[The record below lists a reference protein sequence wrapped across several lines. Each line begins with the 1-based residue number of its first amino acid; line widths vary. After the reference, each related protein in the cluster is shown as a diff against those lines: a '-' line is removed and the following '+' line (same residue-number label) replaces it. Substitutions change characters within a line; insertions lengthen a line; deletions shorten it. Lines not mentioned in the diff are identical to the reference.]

1 MKAINGYDMGLVS
14 IEEMIE
20 KICAEDELVGEKVME
35 RLERIRNGEEYQRII
50 SKRNLEIEVLILKDE
65 AITSMIGYHRLLNL
79 A

>member
-20 KICAEDELVGEKVME
+20 KICAEDERVGEKVME

-50 SKRNLEIEVLILKDE
+50 SKRNLEIEVLIMRDE
-65 AITSMIGYHRLLNL
+65 AITAMIGYHRLLNL
-79 A
+79 K